1 MSVKLIL
8 LEALAALGASAT
20 SARLLEMPAFD
31 VSVYKP
37 EAHDLQG
44 PHKRDE
50 LYVIASGSGDF
61 ACEGKTDRFQTGDVL
76 FVPAGAAHH
85 FANFSDDFS
94 TWVVFLAL
102 GPAQERECKQVYLH
116 IRRRHRGLS
125 PQQTKRFRDAAKTGP
140 DGLDD
145 GLGCPSAS
153 DAKLHTGG

>member
-1 MSVKLIL
+1 VSVKLTL

-61 ACEGKTDRFQTGDVL
+61 ACEGKQIGSRPVTCFSCLLGPRITSRIFQTIFQLGW
-76 FVPAGAAHH
+76 
-85 FANFSDDFS
+85 SS
-94 TWVVFLAL
+94 LAL